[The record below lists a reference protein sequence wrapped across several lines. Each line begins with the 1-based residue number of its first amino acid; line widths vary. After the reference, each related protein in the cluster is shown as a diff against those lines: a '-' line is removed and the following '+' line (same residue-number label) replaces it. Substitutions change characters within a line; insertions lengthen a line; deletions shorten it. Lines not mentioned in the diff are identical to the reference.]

1 MELPSNGNK
10 RILRCSSGSS
20 PTAGLVGLLTPSVT
34 RVNQPESRN
43 VASRYRKKAE
53 RHPDDMK
60 DIASLRRK
68 LRTKEQDTSTM
79 VNHLQETETQLTY
92 ANDKISQL
100 DEKHQQLISEL
111 KNSITKLDATLKSRT
126 HRYLSYREKKEA
138 ELLAVRKK
146 AKLEVDAINSQHEKD
161 MQRQKLEVDAINSQ
175 HKKDMQR
182 EKSRSFLN
190 ERNNNKTIVSLQAQ
204 LQTVEMKTKNKIA
217 ANEED
222 CDNIV
227 AKHRYVIHEE
237 TYIIIFLP
245 SLTFLQFGESFC
257 RNERDIAVSDKL
269 RLIES
274 NNVTVNAL
282 IKNAVKTATSKERQ
296 HYSAVMLKEK
306 KKRSTLS
313 VQVQKEKEL
322 AQSFLDQKIAAE
334 RETRTATRQ
343 SNRSQMRSTDA
354 GQKVADSQ
362 EEITTLRREN
372 QEMADEMDKMESL
385 LQDTRDKLKELRDAS
400 PIEEIKKERDTGT
413 HGGGS
418 S

>member
-1 MELPSNGNK
+1 M
-10 RILRCSSGSS
+10 
-20 PTAGLVGLLTPSVT
+20 
-34 RVNQPESRN
+34 
-43 VASRYRKKAE
+43 
-53 RHPDDMK
+53 
-60 DIASLRRK
+60 
-68 LRTKEQDTSTM
+68 
-79 VNHLQETETQLTY
+79 
-92 ANDKISQL
+92 
-100 DEKHQQLISEL
+100 
-111 KNSITKLDATLKSRT
+111 
-126 HRYLSYREKKEA
+126 
-138 ELLAVRKK
+138 
-146 AKLEVDAINSQHEKD
+146 
-161 MQRQKLEVDAINSQ
+161 
-175 HKKDMQR
+175 
-182 EKSRSFLN
+182 
-190 ERNNNKTIVSLQAQ
+190 
-204 LQTVEMKTKNKIA
+204 
-217 ANEED
+217 
-222 CDNIV
+222 
-227 AKHRYVIHEE
+227 
-237 TYIIIFLP
+237 
-245 SLTFLQFGESFC
+245 
-257 RNERDIAVSDKL
+257 SDKL

-418 S
+418 SWPLYLWDLILEQLVNGTPPSAIWSNIVIHVKTFSPKTKIKGKLSRWTVLRARTVLLVIVQTLAAYRLAKSPYWLQLFTDATSRRQNTFQNLLISIEEDELFK

>member
-146 AKLEVDAINSQHEKD
+146 AKLEVDAINSQHE
-161 MQRQKLEVDAINSQ
+161 
-175 HKKDMQR
+175 KDMQR